1 MKKLIVAMLIGMFA
15 FAGAGEK
22 IFGFEKSAQAKI
34 VLGGAAMQQ
43 HHFDLMKGFI
53 YEAVIKG
60 NFSEEMK
67 AKCAEM
73 LVWATKKLVDK
84 RYHDLS
90 TTTDDL
96 SRLFRAVVGDINTF
110 FSNPK
115 TKDKDRTAAAK
126 KWIDVGKRIAVR
138 FVKITIKSS
147 TTGKEETKIDWEIT
161 LTPKAKV
168 ETKGKKKK

>member
-1 MKKLIVAMLIGMFA
+1 MKKLIIAMLVGMFA
-15 FAGAGEK
+15 LGGGEK

-34 VLGGAAMQQ
+34 VLGGAEMQQ

-60 NFSEEMK
+60 NFSDGMK

-84 RYHDLS
+84 KKHDLS
-90 TTTDDL
+90 TSPDDL

-115 TKDKDRTAAAK
+115 INDKDRIKAAK
-126 KWIDVGKRIAVR
+126 KWVDVGKRLVVR
-138 FVKITIKSS
+138 FVKITIKSKA
-147 TTGKEETKIDWEIT
+147 TGKEETKIDWEIT
-161 LTPKAKV
+161 LTPKTKTK
-168 ETKGKKKK
+168 TKGKKKK